1 MALSLETAPS
11 LRVLHLKR
19 NKLGG
24 VKAMEALGKML
35 GSQHGLRE
43 LVLSENLIG
52 TSLGYLA
59 VPCSLCYTQPQS
71 QSQSHTEGLYALPS
85 VVCLALFLL
94 FLCLHPS
101 RMQSQFESAVD
112 PVA

>member
-1 MALSLETAPS
+1 MALSLENAPG
-11 LRVLHLKR
+11 LKVLHLKR

-24 VKAMEALGKML
+24 AKAMEALGKML

-59 VPCSLCYTQPQS
+59 VPCAALGLCLILVFMCFLQS
-71 QSQSHTEGLYALPS
+71 
-85 VVCLALFLL
+85 
-94 FLCLHPS
+94 FLCVLSLRPFLYLHPS
-101 RMQSQFESAVD
+101 CMQA
-112 PVA
+112 